1 MLEITTVPKSFHA
14 GILATG
20 TVRGMPSPH
29 RERRKK
35 ARSSG
40 EQHEMTTRIEPRLAW
55 SLGAVEDAGD
65 VASAAVT
72 TSRTPMRQ
80 AET

>member
-1 MLEITTVPKSFHA
+1 
-14 GILATG
+14 
-20 TVRGMPSPH
+20 
-29 RERRKK
+29 
-35 ARSSG
+35 
-40 EQHEMTTRIEPRLAW
+40 MTTRIEPRLAW